1 MNQQPN
7 TWFSCGTRATPH
19 IVKLCSNTSTN
30 TKICEPPWNTFVTF
44 EEVGDAKKYQ
54 DIVIDMFS
62 LIYIR
67 NFGDLYSQ
75 DDYANWNR

>member
-1 MNQQPN
+1 MNQKPN

-30 TKICEPPWNTFVTF
+30 TPRWNTFVTF

-67 NFGDLYSQ
+67 NFGYSR
-75 DDYANWNR
+75 DDYANWDR